1 MKNTR
6 ATYRYAKSLLELAKE
21 QGTLEACKTDME
33 TVVSICKDSRELMLL
48 LKSPVVKTD
57 KKQAIFSEIFG
68 SCSSFTMSFIHLITQ
83 KKREALLSDIAERFL
98 LVYKESLGIG
108 TAVLTTATSI
118 DEDTRQNVLDFIKKQ
133 GINQVDLTEKID
145 DLHKLAK
152 ALLVYETL
160 TGDEIRDLMFKNITP
175 KKLVDTD
182 DNKDTKESTALG
194 SLGLKPK
201 PAI

>member
-21 QGTLEACKTDME
+21 QGTLEVCKTDME

-68 SCSSFTMSFIHLITQ
+68 SCSDLTMSFIQLITQ
-83 KKREALLSDIAERFL
+83 KKREALLFDIAERFL

-118 DEDTRQNVLDFIKKQ
+118 DEDTRQNILDFIKKQ

-145 DLHKLAK
+145 ESLIGGAVLRLGDKQLDASIARQIKDLKQS
-152 ALLVYETL
+152 
-160 TGDEIRDLMFKNITP
+160 FNKNLYI
-175 KKLVDTD
+175 
-182 DNKDTKESTALG
+182 KDF
-194 SLGLKPK
+194 
-201 PAI
+201 